1 MVQDVIKDK
10 AEIFLASETKLD
22 DTLQVRQRSNLVGF
36 VVFTYVKISYAKLE

>member
-1 MVQDVIKDK
+1 MAQDIIKDK

-36 VVFTYVKISYAKLE
+36 VVFTYVKISYTKLE